1 MRNMTRSNI
10 YILIGASV
18 ICILLSMLMGKCSR
32 TESQTKVEADTAFQ
46 EHIDTEHLTHAVTKR
61 RPQPTRTDTIFVTDA
76 QFGCLTDGAQ
86 TQEVAQH
93 IKKTYEVDS
102 LHIDTT
108 CTPPASVNY
117 HLLVR
122 TDNYDV
128 DSISLRFNVDYPK
141 IIQTQTITKTIT
153 KKKRWNYGIQTGFG
167 YGIYNRKPDLYIGV
181 GLTYNF

>member
-1 MRNMTRSNI
+1 MTRSDI
-10 YILIGASV
+10 YMLIGVSV
-18 ICILLSMLMGKCSR
+18 ICILLSMTMGKCSR
-32 TESQTKVEADTAFQ
+32 TEIKTKVETDTVFQ
-46 EHIDTEHLTHAVTKR
+46 ERIDTIHLTHTVTR
-61 RPQPTRTDTIFVTDA
+61 YRPQPTRTDTIFVTD
-76 QFGCLTDGAQ
+76 AQ

-122 TDNYDV
+122 TDNNDV
-128 DSISLRFNVDYPK
+128 DSIALRFNVNYPK
-141 IIQTQTITKTIT
+141 ITQTQTITKTIT
-153 KKKRWNYGIQTGFG
+153 KKKHWNYGIQTGIG

-181 GLTYNF
+181 GFQYNI

>member
-1 MRNMTRSNI
+1 MTRSDI
-10 YILIGASV
+10 YMLIGVSV
-18 ICILLSMLMGKCSR
+18 ICILLSMMVGKCSR
-32 TESQTKVEADTAFQ
+32 TEIQTKVETDTVFQ
-46 EHIDTEHLTHAVTKR
+46 ERIDTIHLTHTVTR
-61 RPQPTRTDTIFVTDA
+61 YRPQPTRTDTIFITD
-76 QFGCLTDGAQ
+76 TQ

-128 DSISLRFNVDYPK
+128 DSIALRFNVDYPK
-141 IIQTQTITKTIT
+141 ITQTQTITKTIT
-153 KKKRWNYGIQTGFG
+153 KKKHWNYGIQTGIG
-167 YGIYNRKPDLYIGV
+167 YGIFNRKPDLYIGV

>member
-1 MRNMTRSNI
+1 MRIMTRSDI
-10 YILIGASV
+10 YIMIGVSV
-18 ICILLSMLMGKCSR
+18 ICILLSMVMGKCSR
-32 TESQTKVEADTAFQ
+32 TEIQTKVETDTVFQ
-46 EHIDTEHLTHAVTKR
+46 ERIDTIHITHTVTR
-61 RPQPTRTDTIFVTDA
+61 YRPQPTRTDTIFITD
-76 QFGCLTDGAQ
+76 AQ

-108 CTPPASVNY
+108 CIPPASVNY

-128 DSISLRFNVDYPK
+128 DSIALRFNVDYPK

-153 KKKRWNYGIQTGFG
+153 KKKHWNYGIQTGFG

-181 GLTYNF
+181 GIQYNI

>member
-1 MRNMTRSNI
+1 MMTRSDI
-10 YILIGASV
+10 YILIGVSV
-18 ICILLSMLMGKCSR
+18 ICILLSMMVGKCSK
-32 TESQTKVEADTAFQ
+32 TEIKTKVETDTVFQ
-46 EHIDTEHLTHAVTKR
+46 ERIDTMHITHTVTKY

-108 CTPPASVNY
+108 STPHGMVSY

-122 TDNYDV
+122 TDNNDV
-128 DSISLRFNVDYPK
+128 DSIALRFNVDYPK
-141 IIQTQTITKTIT
+141 IIQTQTITKTVT
-153 KKKRWNYGIQTGFG
+153 RKKRWNYGIQTGLG
-167 YGIYNRKPDLYIGV
+167 YGVYNRKPDLYIGV
-181 GLTYNF
+181 GIQYNM

>member
-1 MRNMTRSNI
+1 MRIMTRSDI
-10 YILIGASV
+10 YILIGVSV
-18 ICILLSMLMGKCSR
+18 ICILLSMMVGKCSK
-32 TESQTKVEADTAFQ
+32 TEIQTKVETDTVFQ
-46 EHIDTEHLTHAVTKR
+46 ERIDTIHLTHTVTR
-61 RPQPTRTDTIFVTDA
+61 YRPQPTRTDTIFVTD
-76 QFGCLTDGAQ
+76 AQ

-108 CTPPASVNY
+108 STPHGSVSY

-128 DSISLRFNVDYPK
+128 DSIALRFNVDYPK
-141 IIQTQTITKTIT
+141 IIQTQTITKTVT
-153 KKKRWNYGIQTGFG
+153 RKKHWNYGIQTGIG

-181 GLTYNF
+181 GIQYNI

>member
-1 MRNMTRSNI
+1 MRNMTRSDI
-10 YILIGASV
+10 YMLIGVSV
-18 ICILLSMLMGKCSR
+18 ICILLSMMVGKCSR
-32 TESQTKVEADTAFQ
+32 TEIQTKVETDTVFQ
-46 EHIDTEHLTHAVTKR
+46 ERIDTMHITHTVTR
-61 RPQPTRTDTIFVTDA
+61 YRPQPTRTDTIFITD
-76 QFGCLTDGAQ
+76 TQ

-128 DSISLRFNVDYPK
+128 DSIALRFNVDYPK
-141 IIQTQTITKTIT
+141 ITQTQTITKTIT
-153 KKKRWNYGIQTGFG
+153 KKKHWNYGIQTGFG
-167 YGIYNRKPDLYIGV
+167 YGVYNRKPDLYIGV
-181 GLTYNF
+181 GLQYNM

>member
-1 MRNMTRSNI
+1 MRIITRSDI
-10 YILIGASV
+10 YILIGVSV
-18 ICILLSMLMGKCSR
+18 IFILLSIMLGKCSR
-32 TESQTKVEADTAFQ
+32 TEIQTKVETDTVFQ
-46 EHIDTEHLTHAVTKR
+46 ERIDTIHITHTVTR
-61 RPQPTRTDTIFVTDA
+61 YRPQQTRTDTIFVTD
-76 QFGCLTDGAQ
+76 TQ

-108 CTPPASVNY
+108 CIPPASVNY

-128 DSISLRFNVDYPK
+128 DSIALRFNVDYPK
-141 IIQTQTITKTIT
+141 ITQTQTITKTVT
-153 KKKRWNYGIQTGFG
+153 KKKRWNYGIQTGIG

-181 GLTYNF
+181 GVNYNI

>member
-1 MRNMTRSNI
+1 MTRSDI
-10 YILIGASV
+10 YILIGVSV
-18 ICILLSMLMGKCSR
+18 ICILLSMTMGKCSR
-32 TESQTKVEADTAFQ
+32 TEIQTKVETDTVFQ
-46 EHIDTEHLTHAVTKR
+46 ERIDTIHLTHTVTR
-61 RPQPTRTDTIFVTDA
+61 YRPQPTRTDTIFVTD
-76 QFGCLTDGAQ
+76 AQ

-102 LHIDTT
+102 LQIDTT
-108 CTPPASVNY
+108 STPHGMVSY

-128 DSISLRFNVDYPK
+128 DSIALRFNVDYPK
-141 IIQTQTITKTIT
+141 IIQTQTITKTVT

-181 GLTYNF
+181 GLQYNM

>member
-1 MRNMTRSNI
+1 MRIMTRSDI
-10 YILIGASV
+10 YMLIGVSV
-18 ICILLSMLMGKCSR
+18 ICILLSMVMGKCSK
-32 TESQTKVEADTAFQ
+32 TEIQTKVETDTVFQ
-46 EHIDTEHLTHAVTKR
+46 ERIDTIHITHTVTR
-61 RPQPTRTDTIFVTDA
+61 YRPQPTRTDTIFITD
-76 QFGCLTDGAQ
+76 AQ

-108 CTPPASVNY
+108 CIPPASVNY

-128 DSISLRFNVDYPK
+128 DSIALRFNVDYPK
-141 IIQTQTITKTIT
+141 IIQTQTITKTVT

-167 YGIYNRKPDLYIGV
+167 YGVYNRKPDLYIGV
-181 GLTYNF
+181 GIQYNM

>member
-1 MRNMTRSNI
+1 MRIMTRSDI
-10 YILIGASV
+10 YMLIGVSV
-18 ICILLSMLMGKCSR
+18 ICILLSMVMGKCSR
-32 TESQTKVEADTAFQ
+32 TEIQTKVETDTVFQ
-46 EHIDTEHLTHAVTKR
+46 ERIDTIHITHTVTR
-61 RPQPTRTDTIFVTDA
+61 YRPQPTRTDTIFVTD
-76 QFGCLTDGAQ
+76 TQ

-108 CTPPASVNY
+108 CIPPASVNY

-128 DSISLRFNVDYPK
+128 DSIALRFNVDYPK

-153 KKKRWNYGIQTGFG
+153 KKKHWNYGIQTGFG
-167 YGIYNRKPDLYIGV
+167 YGVYNRKPDLYIGV
-181 GLTYNF
+181 GIQYNI

>member
-1 MRNMTRSNI
+1 MRNMTRSDI
-10 YILIGASV
+10 YIMIGVSV

-32 TESQTKVEADTAFQ
+32 TEIQTKVETDTVFQ
-46 EHIDTEHLTHAVTKR
+46 EHIDTIHITHTVTR
-61 RPQPTRTDTIFVTDA
+61 YRPQPTRTDTIFITD
-76 QFGCLTDGAQ
+76 AQ

-108 CTPPASVNY
+108 CIPPASVNY

-128 DSISLRFNVDYPK
+128 DSIALRFNVNYPK
-141 IIQTQTITKTIT
+141 ITQTQTITKTIT
-153 KKKRWNYGIQTGFG
+153 KKKHWNYGIQTGFG
-167 YGIYNRKPDLYIGV
+167 YGIYNRKPDLYIGL
-181 GLTYNF
+181 GIQYNM

>member
-1 MRNMTRSNI
+1 MTRSDI
-10 YILIGASV
+10 YILIGVSV
-18 ICILLSMLMGKCSR
+18 ICILLSMTMGKCSR
-32 TESQTKVEADTAFQ
+32 TEIQTKVETDTVFQ
-46 EHIDTEHLTHAVTKR
+46 ERIDTIHLTHTVTR
-61 RPQPTRTDTIFVTDA
+61 YRPQPTRTDTIFMTD
-76 QFGCLTDGAQ
+76 TQ

-122 TDNYDV
+122 TDNYDI

-141 IIQTQTITKTIT
+141 ITQTQTITKTIT
-153 KKKRWNYGIQTGFG
+153 KKKHWNYGIQTGFG
-167 YGIYNRKPDLYIGV
+167 YGIYNRKPDLYIGA